1 MIEFIREY
9 IPDQFS
15 YERELENEAFWNIGW
30 RTTKKALEKEIWK
43 QEEAEEERIRK
54 EVWGIKM
61 GKLDLENLQS
71 IIEHLEV
78 SRTNTENIIE
88 KQNMTLFHS
97 KDYYE
102 GQLDTYNDVIRM
114 LKIYQGNS
122 KENL

>member
-1 MIEFIREY
+1 
-9 IPDQFS
+9 
-15 YERELENEAFWNIGW
+15 
-30 RTTKKALEKEIWK
+30 
-43 QEEAEEERIRK
+43 
-54 EVWGIKM
+54 M
-61 GKLDLENLQS
+61 GKVDLENLQS

-114 LKIYQGNS
+114 LKIYQENS

>member
-1 MIEFIREY
+1 
-9 IPDQFS
+9 
-15 YERELENEAFWNIGW
+15 
-30 RTTKKALEKEIWK
+30 
-43 QEEAEEERIRK
+43 
-54 EVWGIKM
+54 M

-88 KQNMTLFHS
+88 EQNMTLFHS

-102 GQLDTYNDVIRM
+102 RQLDTYNDVIRM
-114 LKIYQGNS
+114 LKIYQENS